1 MNGPLYCRRGEPG
14 VTGPT
19 GDQGDKGDTGVRGPD
34 GDDGDRGDQGLKGDR
49 GSKGG
54 KGTGTGKKLV
64 VMFIFICHKSYIQPY
79 LNYCFEVW
87 NVFGETRGVARG
99 GLCVWGGDVT
109 PPIHHGLGKLF
120 SD

>member
-99 GLCVWGGDVT
+99 GLCVWGGM
-109 PPIHHGLGKLF
+109 
-120 SD
+120 